1 MCHSFFPLQRFLIY
15 FSTFLFF
22 PSFFISD
29 LLLPCVFYH
38 FIHSSQNCVTFCK
51 KIKKTKLLF
60 MNLLPYIGIKK
71 EPFIWLTIQTQ
82 ESRSCTA
89 VLDISII
96 FSFPNVVLITQKT
109 TYGFITSLFGIKI
122 HILSLTQQMSR
133 RKQQTK
139 VYHLHMWGWW
149 DYTANSISI
158 VVGLN

>member
-1 MCHSFFPLQRFLIY
+1 MDCSMCHSFFSITTIFDIFFYFLVLSFIFHFRFIITLCVLSFHSFESKLCYFLQK
-15 FSTFLFF
+15 
-22 PSFFISD
+22 D
-29 LLLPCVFYH
+29 
-38 FIHSSQNCVTFCK
+38 K
-51 KIKKTKLLF
+51 KKTKLLF

-96 FSFPNVVLITQKT
+96 FSFPNVVLITQKKT
-109 TYGFITSLFGIKI
+109 SYGFITSLFGIKI

-139 VYHLHMWGWW
+139 VYHLHMWGW
-149 DYTANSISI
+149 
-158 VVGLN
+158 